1 MVLAFTLN
9 KCYLDFCRVD
19 VSPEEDMTKERK
31 KLLRQHQDNLGMYMF
46 DGTMLFTPTV
56 YTGFNVSLNFLIP
69 LRSRV
74 KTIEA
79 VFQPLTRACNTGCRS
94 PIMSTL
100 LTLSESAKL

>member
-1 MVLAFTLN
+1 M
-9 KCYLDFCRVD
+9 D

-56 YTGFNVSLNFLIP
+56 YTGFNVSLNCLIP

-79 VFQPLTRACNTGCRS
+79 KLPLTRACNTGCRS